1 MITGPVGLRFEGR
14 LMPRL
19 ETGEIAGY
27 SMPTPSRV
35 RRWFD
40 LAPTI
45 GDDLFLKLYTH
56 GGQTRNLEPL
66 LGDGLRN
73 MYQWLA
79 EEADRRGI
87 EIHWATA
94 WQMYRAADALVQG
107 RKSVPTSD
115 PSLAAGI
122 AQ

>member
-1 MITGPVGLRFEGR
+1 MITGPVGLRFGGR
-14 LMPRL
+14 LAPRL

-27 SMPTPSRV
+27 DMPTPSRV
-35 RRWFD
+35 RHWFD

-56 GGQTRNLEPL
+56 GAQERNLEPL
-66 LGDGLRN
+66 LNEGLGN
-73 MYQWLA
+73 LFGWLA

-94 WQMYRAADALVQG
+94 WQMYQAANALMHG
-107 RKSVPTSD
+107 RVPLAD
-115 PSLAAGI
+115 PAVCAVEAG
-122 AQ
+122 Q

>member
-1 MITGPVGLRFEGR
+1 M
-14 LMPRL
+14 

-27 SMPTPSRV
+27 DMPTPSRV

-56 GGQTRNLEPL
+56 GATERNLAPL
-66 LGDGLRN
+66 LNAGLADLFQLLADEANRRN
-73 MYQWLA
+73 
-79 EEADRRGI
+79 I

-94 WQMYRAADALVQG
+94 WQMFQAANALIQRPQG
-107 RKSVPTSD
+107 YGTKQHEECNASQTV
-115 PSLAAGI
+115 
-122 AQ
+122 